1 MSSGNAG
8 IRLISDLIEAI
19 ILEERIPAEWEES
32 YTVSL
37 YKGKGD
43 ALERENYRGLKLID
57 QVMKVLER
65 VVEQLIRKKIQIS
78 DMQFG
83 FMPEEGRLMLSS

>member
-78 DMQFG
+78 DCLLYTS
-83 FMPEEGRLMLSS
+83 PSPRD